1 MLDIVEFKA
10 IYALSK
16 LQNVLNLSEI
26 KISIC

>member
-16 LQNVLNLSEI
+16 PQNVLNLSEI
-26 KISIC
+26 KICIC